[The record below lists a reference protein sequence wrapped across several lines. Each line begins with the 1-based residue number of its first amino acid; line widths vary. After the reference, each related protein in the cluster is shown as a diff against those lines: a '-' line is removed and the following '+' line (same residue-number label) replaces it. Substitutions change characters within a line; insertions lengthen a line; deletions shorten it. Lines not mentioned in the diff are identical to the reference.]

1 MARLRVLA
9 AIAFA
14 VAGFAAA
21 DRPRATQRE
30 APAAA
35 PAASSAEIALGR
47 RLFMDR
53 RLSANGTMSCG
64 MCHVP
69 EQGFAANELATA
81 VGMEGRSLRRNAPT
95 LLDVGRQRLLFHDG
109 RSDSLEAQVWG
120 PLLHPDEMAN
130 PDRAAVV
137 SRVRSLPGYEAA
149 FAAAYPTEG
158 VTVRSVA
165 AALAA
170 YERSLDAGASRVDRH
185 LFAADAGALTPE
197 ERRGLALFRG
207 KAGCASCHLIGER
220 EAPFT
225 DHAFH
230 NTGVGFARVRA
241 QGARLRVPLAPGV
254 ETELDPSSLPGVFS
268 PEPDD
273 LGRFEVTGAEPDR
286 FAYKTPSLRNV
297 ALTAPYMHDGSLPSL
312 GAVVEFYDA
321 GGVDNPGKDPR
332 LVPLGL
338 HAEEKH
344 ALVAFLRALTGANVE
359 RLAAEARAAASTAR
373 FP

>member
-1 MARLRVLA
+1 VTGVARLRVLA
-9 AIAFA
+9 A
-14 VAGFAAA
+14 VAAAAAGLAAA
-21 DRPRATQRE
+21 DAPPAAQRE
-30 APAAA
+30 APGALA
-35 PAASSAEIALGR
+35 AEIALGR

-95 LLDVGRQRLLFHDG
+95 VLDAGQQRLLFHDG

-120 PLLHPDEMAN
+120 PLLHADEMAN
-130 PDRAAVV
+130 PDRQAVV
-137 SRVRSLPGYEAA
+137 ARVRALPGYEAA
-149 FAAAYPTEG
+149 FAAAYPGEG
-158 VTVRSVA
+158 VTARSIA

-170 YERSLDAGASRVDRH
+170 YERSLDSGPSRVDRY
-185 LFAADAGALTPE
+185 LFAADAGALTLE
-197 ERRGLALFRG
+197 ERHGLALFRG
-207 KAGCASCHLIGER
+207 KAGCASCHTIGAR
-220 EAPFT
+220 EAPLT

-230 NTGVGFARVRA
+230 NTGVGFARVQAR
-241 QGARLRVPLAPGV
+241 GARLRVPLAPGV
-254 ETELDPSSLPGVFS
+254 ETELEPATLPGIFS
-268 PEPDD
+268 PEADD
-273 LGRFEVTGAEPDR
+273 LGRFEVTGADTDR

-297 ALTAPYMHDGSLPSL
+297 ALTAPYMHDGSLPTL
-312 GAVVEFYDA
+312 EAVVRFYDN

-338 HAEEKH
+338 RPEEKH
-344 ALVAFLRALTGANVE
+344 ALVAFLRALTGANVD
-359 RLAAEARAAASTAR
+359 RLAGEARAAASTVR